1 MPRRPIAWLRDRAI
15 WGAAVQISKSR
26 TQTASGGGEADLDG
40 VIRRLSREVATGD
53 VRLPSLPGIAVRVQQ
68 VLEDPRAPRTRVAQV
83 IGADAAL
90 AARILRLANSAFLN
104 PSGQSITDLRQA
116 LTRLGN
122 QLTRCTAVSFSL
134 QQMEFGANQADIQP
148 RIRELWR
155 EGTLVAAIAYALA
168 RETRA
173 AVPDEALM
181 AGLMHNIG
189 RLYIAVNAPRR
200 AIGGGEDKAW
210 ERVVDEWHP
219 RIASPILKHWK
230 FPAAIIAAVADQK
243 APEREPRGEEGL
255 TDLLIA
261 AIALQPCVFHRELL
275 NDTVTAGAPFQRLGL
290 GSAGCRQLLV
300 TAADQIKALRV
311 ALTI

>member
-1 MPRRPIAWLRDRAI
+1 MEI
-15 WGAAVQISKSR
+15 GKSR
-26 TQTASGGGEADLDG
+26 TPRPSAGETDLDG
-40 VIRRLSREVATGD
+40 VIRRLSLDVATGD

-68 VLEDPRAPRTRVAQV
+68 VLEDPKAPRTRVAQV

-104 PSGQSITDLRQA
+104 PAGQPITDLRHA

-134 QQMEFGANQADIQP
+134 QQMEFGVGQAEIQP

-155 EGTLVAAIAYALA
+155 QGTLVAAIAYALA

-173 AVPDEALM
+173 AIPDEALM

-189 RLYIAVNAPRR
+189 RLYIAVSSPHR
-200 AIGGGEDKAW
+200 AIGVDDGVW
-210 ERVVDEWHP
+210 ERVVEEWHP
-219 RIASPILKHWK
+219 RVASSILKHWK
-230 FPAAIIAAVADQK
+230 FPAAIIAAVADQH
-243 APEREPRGEEGL
+243 APDREPRGDDRL

-261 AIALQPCVFHRELL
+261 AIALQTCVFHRELL
-275 NDTVTAGAPFQRLGL
+275 ADQVTAGAPFRRLGL
-290 GSAGCRQLLV
+290 GSPECQQLLV
-300 TAADQIKALRV
+300 TAADQIKALRA

>member
-1 MPRRPIAWLRDRAI
+1 ME
-15 WGAAVQISKSR
+15 ISKSR
-26 TQTASGGGEADLDG
+26 TQRASGLETDLDAI
-40 VIRRLSREVATGD
+40 IRRLSAEVAQGE

-68 VLEDPRAPRTRVAQV
+68 VLDDPRAPRARVAQV

-90 AARILRLANSAFLN
+90 AARILRLASSAFFN
-104 PSGQSITDLRQA
+104 PSGQPITDLRHA

-134 QQMEFGANQADIQP
+134 QQMEFGAGQADVQP

-155 EGTLVAAIAYALA
+155 QGTLVAAIAYALA

-189 RLYIAVNAPRR
+189 RLYVAVNAPRDS
-200 AIGGGEDKAW
+200 IGRGDEAW
-210 ERVVDEWHP
+210 EHLVDEWHP
-219 RIASPILKHWK
+219 RIASAILRHWK
-230 FPAAIIAAVADQK
+230 FPDAIIEAVADQD
-243 APEREPRGEEGL
+243 AADHEPSGEGGL

-261 AIALQPCVFHRELL
+261 AIALQSCVLHRELVGEA
-275 NDTVTAGAPFQRLGL
+275 VTAGAPFQRLGL
-290 GSAGCRQLLV
+290 VSTKCQNLLV
-300 TAADQIKALRV
+300 AAADQIKALRA